1 MKMKTV
7 RSPAVRDP
15 APRTWSNAK
24 VVGNQLFIS
33 GMTAHDG
40 QGQVEGDGS
49 MYDQAMRT
57 FAKIR
62 HLAEAAGAK
71 MNDIVRLD
79 VFVTD
84 ISQRKEVWRAREQF
98 FSGDF
103 PCSTLVEVRAL
114 AIPALLVEINATG
127 FIGVSGPGDRT

>member
-7 RSPAVRDP
+7 RSPAVREP

-24 VVGNQLFIS
+24 VVGNQFFIS

-57 FAKIR
+57 FGKIR

-71 MNDIVRLD
+71 MDDIVRLD
-79 VFVTD
+79 IFVTD
-84 ISQRKEVWRAREQF
+84 ISRRKEVWRAREQF

-114 AIPALLVEINATG
+114 AIPALLVEITATG
-127 FIGVSGPGDRT
+127 FIDDT

>member
-1 MKMKTV
+1 MKMKTLH
-7 RSPAVRDP
+7 SPQVSEP

-24 VVGNQLFIS
+24 LVGNQFFVS

-40 QGQVEGDGS
+40 QGRIAGDAS
-49 MYDQAMRT
+49 MHGQART
-57 FAKIR
+57 TFNKIR
-62 HLAEAAGAK
+62 GMVEAAGAK
-71 MNDIVRLD
+71 MDDIVEMTIY
-79 VFVTD
+79 VTD

-103 PCSTLVEVRAL
+103 PCSTLVEVKAL

-127 FIGVSGPGDRT
+127 FIGAG